1 VLIGFFGLMAIG
13 ALFPKFA
20 RVLDLA
26 LPFFGL
32 IGLGYICGRL
42 FNFGEEALAWGNV
55 FIVYVALPSLFFV
68 LISKTPVHELLNF
81 SFVLCTVGATIFAF
95 AMAFGIGMYASDGNV
110 PEASIQAVA
119 GSYAN
124 IGYMGPG
131 LTLATLGPSAAAP
144 VALIFV
150 ADTIF
155 LFSALPLLMAIGGSE
170 GRGFVRTA
178 RTVVLRI
185 ATHPFNVATF
195 VAVAAAAY
203 GWQPPPAIGKMA
215 SMLTNAAAP
224 AALFSLG
231 VTVALRPIKRVAAE
245 LPALLAI
252 KLIAHPVTA
261 YILLSAVGGFDRVWT
276 FTGVL
281 MASLPPALNV
291 FVMATQYQTYV
302 QRASSAILIGTLAS
316 VVTVTGLLWLVSND
330 VLPVTL
336 FPR

>member
-1 VLIGFFGLMAIG
+1 MAIG
-13 ALFPKFA
+13 ALFPRFS

-42 FNFGEEALAWGNV
+42 FDFGEEGLAWVNV
-55 FIVYVALPSLFFV
+55 FIVYVALPCLFFV
-68 LISKTPVHELLNF
+68 LISKTPVRELLNF
-81 SFVLCTVGATIFAF
+81 SFILCTAGATITAF
-95 AMAFGIGMYASDGNV
+95 VMAFGIGMYASNNDI

-131 LTLATLGPSAAAP
+131 LTLATLGAAAAAP

-155 LFSALPLLMAIGGSE
+155 LFSALPLLMAV
-170 GRGFVRTA
+170 GRSDGQGVVRTA
-178 RTVVLRI
+178 WTAMLRI
-185 ATHPFNVATF
+185 VTHPFNVATF
-195 VAVAAAAY
+195 IAVTAAAY
-203 GWQPPPAIGKMA
+203 GWQPPPAIGKIA
-215 SMLTNAAAP
+215 SMLTSAAAP
-224 AALFSLG
+224 SALFALG
-231 VTVALRPIKRVAAE
+231 VTVALRPIKRVAPE

-252 KLIAHPVTA
+252 KLIAHPVIV
-261 YILLSAVGGFDRVWT
+261 YLLLSAVGGFDRVWT
-276 FTGVL
+276 FTAVL

-291 FVMATQYQTYV
+291 FVMASQYRTYV
-302 QRASSAILIGTLAS
+302 ERASSAILLGTLSS
-316 VVTVTGLLWLVSND
+316 VVTVTTLLWLISND
-330 VLPVTL
+330 LLPVTL